1 MSTLMQSVDERT
13 SLAGANRLE
22 VLLFSLGRNREDG
35 REEVFGI
42 NVFKIKEVMNVP
54 EIVRAPDMPTG
65 VEGMVSLR
73 GETLPVIN
81 LQKICGVDTN
91 DKPGILI
98 VTEYNRHLQGFLV
111 YTVDSVE
118 RMAWRDVKVPPPM
131 MANRHGGLVTA
142 VSDLGDRGLV
152 MILDV
157 EKVLAETAG
166 LFEDEHVFD
175 EISQAP
181 GNEATVLFV
190 DDSAIARKQIE
201 RTLRALGYHS
211 IMAVN
216 GQEAWER
223 LEKLSEEAELAGQR
237 AKDRVQLVL
246 TDIEMPEMDGYVL
259 TRKIKED
266 PRFSDIPVVM
276 HSSLTT
282 GSNRAL
288 GARVG
293 SDDYVPKFEPRELA
307 AKLKKVLAEHDIH
320 TTEKES

>member
-1 MSTLMQSVDERT
+1 MSELLQSVDERT
-13 SLAGANRLE
+13 SLAGTNRLE
-22 VLLFSLGRNREDG
+22 VLLFSLGRDTRDE

-42 NVFKIKEVMNVP
+42 NVFKVKEVMHVP
-54 EIVRAPDMPTG
+54 EITRAPDMPDG

-81 LQKICGVDTN
+81 LRKFCNIDTG
-91 DKPGILI
+91 DKLGILI

-111 YTVDSVE
+111 HSVDSIK
-118 RMAWRDVKVPPPM
+118 RMAWHDVKVPPPM

-142 VSDLGDRGLV
+142 VSDTGDHGLV

-166 LFEDEHVFD
+166 LYDDEHLFD
-175 EISQAP
+175 EITEDRQADI
-181 GNEATVLFV
+181 TVLFV

-201 RTLRALGYHS
+201 RTLKALGYQS

-216 GQEAWER
+216 GQEAWEK
-223 LEKLSEEAELAGQR
+223 LEKIAEEAELAGQGVR
-237 AKDRVQLVL
+237 DRVQLVL

-259 TRKIKED
+259 TRKIKKD
-266 PRFSDIPVVM
+266 GRFDGVPVVM

-282 GSNRAL
+282 ESNQAL
-288 GARVG
+288 GASVG
-293 SDDYVPKFEPRELA
+293 SDDYVAKFEPRELA
-307 AKLKKVLAEHDIH
+307 ATLRKVLVQHGFIDEADG
-320 TTEKES
+320 

>member
-1 MSTLMQSVDERT
+1 MSELLQSVDERT
-13 SLAGANRLE
+13 SLAGTNRLE
-22 VLLFSLGRNREDG
+22 VLLFSLGRDARDE

-42 NVFKIKEVMNVP
+42 NVFKVKEVMHVP
-54 EIVRAPDMPTG
+54 EITRAPDMPDG

-81 LQKICGVDTN
+81 LQTFCNIETA

-111 YTVDSVE
+111 HSVDSIK
-118 RMAWRDVKVPPPM
+118 RMAWHDVKVPPPM
-131 MANRHGGLVTA
+131 MAHRHGGLVTA
-142 VSDLGDRGLV
+142 VSDTDDHGLV

-166 LFEDEHVFD
+166 LYDDEHLFD
-175 EISQAP
+175 EITAERKA
-181 GNEATVLFV
+181 NITVLFV

-201 RTLRALGYHS
+201 RTLKALGYQS

-216 GQEAWER
+216 GQEAWE
-223 LEKLSEEAELAGQR
+223 KLSKIADEAELAGQLVR
-237 AKDRVQLVL
+237 DRVQLVL

-259 TRKIKED
+259 TRRIKED
-266 PRFSDIPVVM
+266 GRFDGIPVVM

-282 GSNRAL
+282 ESNRAL
-288 GARVG
+288 GASVG

-307 AKLKKVLAEHDIH
+307 ATLRKVLVQKGYLDEL
-320 TTEKES
+320 EK